1 MSAADPVMDQ
11 KWARRHCFL
20 YVLDRKER
28 EVYTEKVK
36 TGELVNRLRGS
47 CELRPGN
54 LIWIMPT

>member
-36 TGELVNRLRGS
+36 NRGACKQAERKL
-47 CELRPGN
+47 
-54 LIWIMPT
+54 